1 MDNAIAN
8 LFSWTFV
15 IGVAVGFFGSRV
27 YCAARIAWMN
37 RTRPL
42 PGGRARDWRAAF
54 RVDPRHIA
62 GVIGALFLCW
72 SVFQTN
78 ANAERY
84 EQAAADTQALAEAVR
99 DCNAQLI
106 SAIRGSRGI
115 TSENDQLSQNER
127 EQLAKIARL
136 QTDWVAALAAP
147 PADVAK
153 LPFDHPVRQRY
164 NMDVTADYLARVE
177 EIHRAIA
184 AIHDEQNN
192 NVKARPPLPDP
203 NCGT

>member
-1 MDNAIAN
+1 MDNAISN
-8 LFSWTFV
+8 LFSWTFA
-15 IGVAVGFFGSRV
+15 IGVAVGFIGSRI

-37 RTRPL
+37 RTHPL
-42 PGGRARDWRAAF
+42 PGGRRRDWRSAF
-54 RVDPRHIA
+54 RVDPRHVA
-62 GVIGALFLCW
+62 GIIGALFLCW

-84 EQAAADTQALAEAVR
+84 EQAAADTQSLAEAVR

-147 PADVAK
+147 PADVGK
-153 LPFDHPVRQRY
+153 LPWDHPVRQRY

-184 AIHDEQNN
+184 AIHNEQNN
-192 NVKARPPLPDP
+192 NVNARPPLPDP